1 MKVSVARLTI
11 NILVMAVAFAVALFL
26 SAGTLAWWA
35 AWAYLVLMF
44 GFTIAISIW
53 LFKFNPDL
61 LAERLS
67 GIGKPGQKTW
77 DKVFLVLTAVALR
90 MVGGDGA

>member
-11 NILVMAVAFAVALFL
+11 NILVAVALFL